1 MRTGN
6 GWAGSVQKK
15 RRAHET
21 HLGYKLR
28 AACTIWILML
38 SSSSSSCRTIG
49 IRWTS
54 PGRSPIVSQH
64 LPRGPSSMMLRKLL
78 DRYIFTELLSPFSL
92 SLGTLCF
99 IMLTRELLR
108 LVELLVSKGVG
119 IWAVLKVFAHLLP
132 SFLVLTLPIAGIIAS
147 ITAFGRLSLDKELV
161 AMRAAGLSLLRLA
174 RPVMLFSL
182 LVFALTMWLAQWG
195 QPWSSVN
202 LKKVALNLLRDQLVL
217 ALERGSFAEPIPK
230 MTIYVSEK
238 GDETSGGIF
247 ISDERNP
254 EDPRIIVAHGYH
266 VLIDSSTD
274 QVALRLRDGVI
285 HSRPDELDQYQLASF
300 SSYDLKLSL
309 AQSGYTAT
317 EERPSYQQLIDRLN
331 ESPRDPWAL
340 RRLTEYY
347 KDMAF
352 PTASLI
358 LCMLGVPVGIV
369 SKRSGRIG
377 GFAVGVFV
385 VVAYYV
391 MNVAC
396 EFLVTAAV
404 IPPFAGAWL
413 PNSIF
418 LIITLLWFS
427 RMSKQ

>member
-1 MRTGN
+1 VSGILCK
-6 GWAGSVQKK
+6 G
-15 RRAHET
+15 
-21 HLGYKLR
+21 
-28 AACTIWILML
+28 AA
-38 SSSSSSCRTIG
+38 
-49 IRWTS
+49 
-54 PGRSPIVSQH
+54 P
-64 LPRGPSSMMLRKLL
+64 MMLRKLL

-92 SLGTLCF
+92 SLGVLCF

-119 IWAVLKVFAHLLP
+119 LWAVLKVFAHLLP

-147 ITAFGRLSLDKELV
+147 ITAFGRLSMDKELV

-174 RPVMLFSL
+174 QPVILFSL
-182 LVFALTMWLAQWG
+182 MVFALTMWLAQWG

-217 ALERGSFAEPIPK
+217 ALDRGSFAEPIPK
-230 MTIYVSEK
+230 MTIYVSDK
-238 GDETSGGIF
+238 GDQLSGGIF

-254 EDPRIIVAHGYH
+254 QDPRIIVADAYH
-266 VLIDSSTD
+266 VLIDSSTE
-274 QVALRLRDGVI
+274 QVALRLRNGVI
-285 HSRPDELDQYQLASF
+285 HSRPDEFDQYQLTSF

-309 AQSGYTAT
+309 NQSGYAAT
-317 EERPSYQQLIDRLN
+317 EERPSYDQLVQRLN
-331 ESPRDPWAL
+331 ASQWRDAWAL
-340 RRLTEYY
+340 RRMMEHY

-377 GFAVGVFV
+377 GFAVGVAV
-385 VVAYYV
+385 IIAYYV

-396 EFLVTAAV
+396 EFLVTTTV
-404 IPPFAGAWL
+404 ISPFAGAWL
-413 PNSIF
+413 PNIVF

-427 RMSKQ
+427 RMSRQ

>member
-1 MRTGN
+1 
-6 GWAGSVQKK
+6 
-15 RRAHET
+15 
-21 HLGYKLR
+21 
-28 AACTIWILML
+28 
-38 SSSSSSCRTIG
+38 
-49 IRWTS
+49 
-54 PGRSPIVSQH
+54 
-64 LPRGPSSMMLRKLL
+64 MMLRRLL

-92 SLGTLCF
+92 SLGVLCF
-99 IMLTRELLR
+99 VMLTRELLR

-119 IWAVLKVFAHLLP
+119 LWAVLKVFAHLLP

-174 RPVMLFSL
+174 RPVMLFAL
-182 LVFALTMWLAQWG
+182 LVCGLTTWLAQWG
-195 QPWSSVN
+195 QPWSSIN

-238 GDETSGGIF
+238 GDEESGGIF

-285 HSRPDELDQYQLASF
+285 HSRPDEIDQYQLASF
-300 SSYDLKLSL
+300 SNYDLKLSL
-309 AQSGYTAT
+309 AQSGYTAA
-317 EERPSYQQLIDRLN
+317 EERPSYEQLIGRLN
-331 ESPRDPWAL
+331 QTQWRDPSAL

-385 VVAYYV
+385 IVSYYV

-404 IPPFAGAWL
+404 IPPFAGAWM
-413 PNSIF
+413 PNIVF
-418 LIITLLWFS
+418 LLITLLWFY

>member
-1 MRTGN
+1 MLL
-6 GWAGSVQKK
+6 
-15 RRAHET
+15 RR
-21 HLGYKLR
+21 
-28 AACTIWILML
+28 
-38 SSSSSSCRTIG
+38 
-49 IRWTS
+49 
-54 PGRSPIVSQH
+54 
-64 LPRGPSSMMLRKLL
+64 LL
-78 DRYIFTELLSPFSL
+78 DRYIFTELLSPFTL
-92 SLGTLCF
+92 SLGVLCF
-99 IMLTRELLR
+99 VMLTRELLR

-174 RPVMLFSL
+174 RPVMLFAL
-182 LVFALTMWLAQWG
+182 LVFGLTMWLAQWG

-217 ALERGSFAEPIPK
+217 AMERGSFSEPVPK

-238 GDETSGGIF
+238 GDESSGGIF
-247 ISDERNP
+247 ISDERNAQ
-254 EDPRIIVAHGYH
+254 DPRIIVAQGYN

-274 QVALRLRDGVI
+274 QVALRLREGVI
-285 HSRPDELDQYQLASF
+285 HSKPDEIDQYQLASF
-300 SSYDLKLSL
+300 SNYDLKLSL

-317 EERPSYQQLIDRLN
+317 EERPSYEQLLDRLN
-331 ESPRDPWAL
+331 QSQWHDPWAL
-340 RRLTEYY
+340 RRLMEYY

-377 GFAVGVFV
+377 GFAVGVAV

-396 EFLVTAAV
+396 EFLVTATV
-404 IPPFAGAWL
+404 ISPFAGAWL
-413 PNSIF
+413 PNIVF